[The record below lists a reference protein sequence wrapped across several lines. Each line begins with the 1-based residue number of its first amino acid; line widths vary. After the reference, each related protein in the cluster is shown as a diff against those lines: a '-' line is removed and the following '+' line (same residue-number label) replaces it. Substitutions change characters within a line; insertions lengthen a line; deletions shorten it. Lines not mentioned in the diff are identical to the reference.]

1 MKKRILA
8 ARNQI
13 AALALT
19 LCLMLAS
26 AFPLTMGVKAASAPG
41 QLPQEYLDQTLK
53 AMGYFPENYV
63 ESPTYSHEFAVNGYE
78 YLFTADGEQCYA
90 LLLSKQDENGNYVY
104 DVTEIFFGTPSA
116 FATATGTKIYV
127 DQFTYIEYRDGK
139 FYDLESG
146 AELSAD
152 AVRQIAE
159 NGFYGESYSSSTSTT
174 EEISYADKSISTY
187 QFKYGLP
194 NYEYSNHENSCANI
208 AGAIILAYYDIF
220 FPQLIPNY
228 EPLDSNNSYK
238 KINPN
243 ILSITDELYHS
254 MGTNT
259 NNGTTLDGFRT
270 GLTKY
275 VNDKG
280 YTVTYNDIKRTGSF
294 NFDTY
299 RAQINQ
305 DRPVVLFLSYY
316 NVSVGACEINDN
328 TDILSLS
335 YYNTKHVMVGCGY
348 EIINYYNS
356 NGVKF
361 RSDTY
366 LRISP
371 IKSDS
376 FSGYMKINSNEK
388 IDSAYAIDIF

>member
-1 MKKRILA
+1 MKKRFLA

-152 AVRQIAE
+152 AVRKIAE
-159 NGFYGESYSSSTSTT
+159 NGFYGESFNKYTSIY
-174 EEISYADKSISTY
+174 EEIKYAKRNKSTY
-187 QFKYGLP
+187 DFRYGLP
-194 NYEYSNHENSCANI
+194 GYIKSSYENACANK
-208 AGAIILAYYDIF
+208 AGAIILGYYDIY
-220 FPQLIPNY
+220 FPNLIPNY
-228 EPLDSNNSYK
+228 ETIYSDKTYK
-238 KINPN
+238 PEGKE
-243 ILSITDELYHS
+243 ILAVTDELYYL
-254 MGTNT
+254 MKTNV
-259 NNGTTLDGFRT
+259 NNGTTVDGFRT
-270 GLTKY
+270 GLTNY
-275 VNDKG
+275 VTSKG
-280 YTVTYNDIKRTGSF
+280 YTITYNDIKRTGSF

-305 DRPVVLFLSYY
+305 ERPVVLFTTKFNLSYGPLNVNDNLDQLELDYY
-316 NVSVGACEINDN
+316 NVN
-328 TDILSLS
+328 
-335 YYNTKHVMVGCGY
+335 HVMVGSGY
-348 EIINYYNS
+348 EKIEYYDAS
-356 NGVKF
+356 GAVF
-361 RSDTY
+361 RTDTY
-366 LRISP
+366 LKVSTAY
-371 IKSDS
+371 SS
-376 FSGYMKINSNEK
+376 FAKGYMGLKNVT
-388 IDSAYAIDIF
+388 IDAAYAIDIF